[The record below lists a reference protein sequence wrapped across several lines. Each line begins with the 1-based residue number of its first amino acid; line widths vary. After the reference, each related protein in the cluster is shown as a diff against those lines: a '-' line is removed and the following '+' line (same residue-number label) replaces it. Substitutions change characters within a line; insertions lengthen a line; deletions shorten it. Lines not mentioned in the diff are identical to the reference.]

1 MTKITTRE
9 FYAASRER
17 LASLTSDE
25 ALLAAFD
32 LQAEYDLAGDS
43 HSDDRK
49 LVQRWDTAMGDFLGE
64 MMHFRLSLDYVF
76 GGKGKPF
83 MPPLPDLESCE
94 FARDFER
101 LPEGVKPV
109 VATFIE
115 GLADYE
121 RRKKIADYKPKL
133 DDRA

>member
-1 MTKITTRE
+1 MTSMPLTRRS
-9 FYAASRER
+9 FARLLPSRPWR
-17 LASLTSDE
+17 
-25 ALLAAFD
+25 
-32 LQAEYDLAGDS
+32 AG
-43 HSDDRK
+43 
-49 LVQRWDTAMGDFLGE
+49 
-64 MMHFRLSLDYVF
+64 VF

-83 MPPLPDLESCE
+83 LPPLPDLESCE

-101 LPEGVKPV
+101 LPEGVKPM